1 MGICTGWVKGCSVGE
16 FYRCCLMFHT
26 VLKDISRPHVLD
38 ILLLLKRGTGMSVNE
53 ISAALE
59 MSYMGIK
66 QHCIYLEK
74 KGYLDTWKRPKPAGG
89 RPEKVYRLTV
99 QIAPLFPTTATEM
112 TLDVLAAADMAFGHD
127 AANRLL
133 LHFFQR
139 RMSHYQEQVDGNTL
153 MRRAQSL
160 AQIRTSE
167 GCLSFAEMV
176 AEDQVKLV
184 EYHSPLAGLAAHY
197 PVASDLEAQ
206 MVGRALQC
214 LAERVD
220 CSENG
225 VVRIEF
231 RLRPMEEIVRSHS
244 VSASL
249 VEA

>member
-1 MGICTGWVKGCSVGE
+1 
-16 FYRCCLMFHT
+16 MFNT

-66 QHCIYLEK
+66 QHCIYLEV

-89 RPEKVYRLTV
+89 RPEKIYRLTAR
-99 QIAPLFPTTATEM
+99 IAPLFPTTATDM
-112 TLDVLAAADMAFGHD
+112 TLDVLEAADQSFGHD

-133 LHFFQR
+133 LSFFQR
-139 RMSHYQEQVDGNTL
+139 RMSRYQERVENGSL
-153 MRRAQSL
+153 LRRAQSL
-160 AQIRTSE
+160 ADIRTSE

-176 AEDQVKLV
+176 AENHVRLV
-184 EYHSPLAGLAAHY
+184 EYHSPLEGLAARY

-214 LAERVD
+214 IAERVD
-220 CSENG
+220 CSANG

-231 RLRPMEEIVRSHS
+231 RLRPMEDIVRSHAAAP
-244 VSASL
+244 SAS
-249 VEA
+249 

>member
-1 MGICTGWVKGCSVGE
+1 
-16 FYRCCLMFHT
+16 MFNT

-53 ISAALE
+53 ISSALE

-89 RPEKVYRLTV
+89 RPEKIYRLTL
-99 QIAPLFPTTATEM
+99 QIAPLFPTTATDM
-112 TLDVLAAADMAFGHD
+112 TLDVLAAADLAFGHD

-139 RMSHYQEQVDGNTL
+139 RMSHYQEKVEGATL
-153 MRRAQSL
+153 FKRAQSL
-160 AQIRTSE
+160 ASLRTQE
-167 GCLSFAEMV
+167 GCLSFAEMA
-176 AEDQVKLV
+176 AEDQVQLV
-184 EYHSPLAGLAAHY
+184 EYHSPMAGLAAHY
-197 PVASDLEAQ
+197 PSASDLEAQ

-220 CSENG
+220 CSANG

-231 RLRPMEEIVRSHS
+231 RLRNMEDIVRAH
-244 VSASL
+244 A
-249 VEA
+249 AP